1 MPKLASQDN
10 FVRKEA
16 TAALFELLAHTDQSL
31 LDFKVEILK
40 ELNNVIKSKSHEHME
55 ANLLDC
61 LVLHLI
67 VVDEERA
74 KAI

>member
-16 TAALFELLAHTDQSL
+16 TATLFELLAHTDQSL

-55 ANLLDC
+55 SNLLDC